1 MNTTKIAILILAIA
15 FVLYILIPGLSWEK
29 DESALHQV
37 GCSSALPACGLN

>member
-15 FVLYILIPGLSWEK
+15 LMLYILVPGLSWEK
-29 DESALHQV
+29 GVSALHEA